1 MKDTIFNSEITFNC
15 QGNLHTFTSPII
27 MGIINV
33 TPDSF
38 FSDSRKNSH
47 SDILEQINHFR
58 KHQVD
63 IIDIGGYSSRPGAK
77 DVTEQEELDRVCS
90 AILAIRK
97 TYPELLI
104 SIDTFRPKVAHEGI
118 ISGANIIND
127 ISGGIH
133 DQDIY
138 NIAALHSAPYIMMHM
153 RGTPEICKPNV
164 ITTI

>member
-38 FSDSRKNSH
+38 FSKSRKNSH
-47 SDILEQINHFR
+47 TDILEQINNFK
-58 KHQVD
+58 KHKVD
-63 IIDIGGYSSRPGAK
+63 IIDIGGYSSRPGAE
-77 DVTEQEELDRVCS
+77 DVSEQEELERVC
-90 AILAIRK
+90 IVIKEIRK
-97 TYPELLI
+97 TDPDLLI
-104 SIDTFRPKVAHEGI
+104 SIDTFRAKVAQEAI

-133 DQDIY
+133 DQEIY
-138 NIAALHSAPYIMMHM
+138 
-153 RGTPEICKPNV
+153 KV
-164 ITTI
+164 